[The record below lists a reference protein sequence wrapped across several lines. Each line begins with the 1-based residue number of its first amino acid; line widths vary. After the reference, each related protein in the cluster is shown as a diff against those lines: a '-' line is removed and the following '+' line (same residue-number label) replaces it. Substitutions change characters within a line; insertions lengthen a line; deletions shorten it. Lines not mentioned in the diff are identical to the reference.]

1 MHLSAHLRLVPAAAL
16 SMIAIAACGGAGG
29 NTNTNGNSA
38 ASGGGAQQSGAHV
51 AYEYAACMRSHG
63 LPNFPDPIIHESAGS
78 ESVGI
83 HVTPA
88 ETSSPSFQP
97 AQKACSAILP
107 QGNSTSSNRQGPSL
121 QEFVAFA
128 QCLRTHGY
136 PRFPDPNSQ
145 GQLPPQA
152 ITGAGINVNAPG
164 FLATARGCLPALK
177 GSVTAA
183 QLAQAI
189 KHIGAQS
196 QPSQQ
201 GGAAGPT
208 PSGG

>member
-16 SMIAIAACGGAGG
+16 SVIAIAACGGGGG
-29 NTNTNGNSA
+29 NTTTNGNSA

-78 ESVGI
+78 GSVGI
-83 HVTPA
+83 RVTAA
-88 ETSSPSFQP
+88 ESRSPSFKS
-97 AQKACSAILP
+97 AEKACSGILP
-107 QGNSTSSNRQGPSL
+107 QGNSSSSNRQGPSV

-136 PRFPDPNSQ
+136 SRFPDPNSQ
-145 GQLPPQA
+145 GQLAPQA

-183 QLAQAI
+183 QLGQAI
-189 KHIGAQS
+189 KHVGAQS

-201 GGAAGPT
+201 GAAPGTT

>member
-29 NTNTNGNSA
+29 HTDTNSA

-78 ESVGI
+78 GSVGI
-83 HVTPA
+83 RVTAA
-88 ETSSPSFQP
+88 ESRSPSFKS
-97 AQKACSAILP
+97 AQKACSGILP
-107 QGNSTSSNRQGPSL
+107 QGNSSSSDGQGPSL
-121 QEFVAFA
+121 KEFVAFA

-164 FLATARGCLPALK
+164 FLATATGCLPALK

-183 QLAQAI
+183 RLARAI

-208 PSGG
+208 PAGG